1 MTRQQALSVI
11 WRKLLLIF
19 VLLLGI
25 SIPLSLLGG
34 PFTVPLLTF
43 IAGNVGGYV
52 GIHRSLSG
60 LKDQEV
66 VELSTSWLGL
76 IVPSFVGGILA
87 CVLYTLFISG
97 IIRGE
102 LFPNIVNDSGA
113 APEDFG
119 AIFHQHAD
127 GPAAYAKLLFWAFV
141 AGFNQQ
147 YVVDV
152 IDSIRSRQ

>member
-1 MTRQQALSVI
+1 MTRQEALAII
-11 WRKLLLIF
+11 WRKLLIIF
-19 VLLLGI
+19 ALLLGI
-25 SIPLSLLGG
+25 SVPLSLLGG
-34 PFTVPLLTF
+34 KFAVPLLTF
-43 IAGNVGGYV
+43 VAGNVGGYV
-52 GIHRSLSG
+52 GIHRSLSE
-60 LKDQEV
+60 LTDQELA
-66 VELSTSWLGL
+66 ELSNSWLGL

-97 IIRGE
+97 IISGE
-102 LFPNIVNDSGA
+102 LFPKIIEDSGK
-113 APEDFG
+113 APEHFG

-147 YVVDV
+147 YVVNI